1 MNYFLT
7 HIKPRLPEARDFAE
21 MAEQQLYKVL
31 PGAQYSTMWYTS
43 VQLKTDGLCFDN
55 KCC

>member
-43 VQLKTDGLCFDN
+43 VQLQTDGLCFDN